1 MARAAKPPKGGIK
14 DQEKKDQKTT
24 RVSHFL
30 EGREGINK
38 Y

>member
-1 MARAAKPPKGGIK
+1 MARVAESPKGGIK

-24 RVSHFL
+24 RVGYFL
-30 EGREGINK
+30 VEGRGINK